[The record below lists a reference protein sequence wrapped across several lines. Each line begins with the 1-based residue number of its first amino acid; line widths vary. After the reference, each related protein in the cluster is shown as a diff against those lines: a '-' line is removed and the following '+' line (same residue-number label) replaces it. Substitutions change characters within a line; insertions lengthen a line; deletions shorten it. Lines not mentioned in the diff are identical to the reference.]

1 MAGIDASIAL
11 NANRSPP
18 PTYNALTSYGQVAQT
33 GNALMQARSRQLQL
47 AGQTALQRAY
57 EGVGTD
63 PATGLPDMR
72 AVVANL
78 QQDPNGGIVLPQVIQ
93 SLQEQQQRQ
102 YGLNKA
108 QQEQTTARTNTV
120 NSALNPL
127 LRLGPNV
134 TPQDIFSTMAGLHAS
149 GFNTDEAVNDAA
161 TTLPTRQPGQS
172 AAAYGQQ
179 LQGWVVNH
187 ASRSWG
193 ADTQAGN
200 FTPKPGTVETG
211 GQIVTRDTNPYTNP
225 GITSAA
231 PIGRTFTPGEQASQV
246 KGPVGPDGQP
256 TVQTQAGYAAQNGM
270 GQLVPGGSQ
279 ASPLGTGRLPPAL
292 MNPNRP
298 GGTPP
303 AAASGYAPAV
313 PASAPPAAAPATR
326 QQIPIGRADQAFP
339 PSPAM
344 GGQSAGYVPASAPG
358 GYAPPSSMPPQPPG
372 AVPAAMP
379 VGGSPMAVGL
389 GPGQAAG
396 ITAAGDASAHQWA
409 SLQNSVGGSAGRIY
423 QLQSALGDL
432 QALGPN
438 GTGPSS
444 STVNNL
450 KSYLQSLPIIGQS
463 LGIDP
468 AQVAN
473 YDQANKYLTAYAAA
487 RAGAHGGGTDQQ
499 LATTLS
505 SNAST
510 HISNLAAQNVVKAN
524 IGLERMDQA
533 QIASFQKGLD
543 PATGQPTGQ
552 QFTPDQF
559 ADYSARWNT
568 AQDPRAFVA
577 DQLTPAQFDATVS
590 KMQPAE
596 QAKFRSTFNA
606 ALSNNWI
613 DPPAWLQGQGQGQ
626 GQPTAGATSAAA
638 VPSAPPAPAPAPQP
652 AAAPPDATAASAP
665 VVRLN

>member
-11 NANRSPP
+11 NANRPAF
-18 PTYNALTSYGQVAQT
+18 PTYNALTAYGQVAQT

-47 AGQTALQRAY
+47 AGQTALQHAY
-57 EGVGTD
+57 QGVGVD
-63 PATGLPDMR
+63 PDTGLPNMR

-78 QQDPNGGIVLPQVIQ
+78 QHDPNGGIVLPQVIQ

-127 LRLGPNV
+127 LRLGGNV

-200 FTPKPGTVETG
+200 FTPKPGTLETG
-211 GQIVTRDTNPYTNP
+211 GQIITRDTNPYTNP

-231 PIGRTFTPGEQASQV
+231 PISRTFTPGEQASQV
-246 KGPVGPDGQP
+246 KGPVGPNGQP
-256 TVQTQAGYAAQNGM
+256 TVQTQAGYAQQNGM
-270 GQLVPGGSQ
+270 GQLVPGGSS
-279 ASPLGTGRLPPAL
+279 SPLGTGRLPAAL

-298 GGTPP
+298 GGAPP
-303 AAASGYAPAV
+303 AATPGYAPAA
-313 PASAPPAAAPATR
+313 PPSAAPAAAPAIR
-326 QQIPIGRADQAFP
+326 QQIPIGHADQMFP

-344 GGQSAGYVPASAPG
+344 SGQSGGYVPASAPG
-358 GYAPPSSMPPQPPG
+358 GYAPPSPMASQPPG
-372 AVPAAMP
+372 AAPAAMP

-389 GPGQAAG
+389 GPGQTAG
-396 ITAAGDASAHQWA
+396 ITTAGDASAHQWA
-409 SLQNSVGGSAGRIY
+409 SLQSSVGGSAGRIY
-423 QLQSALGDL
+423 QLKSALGDL

-444 STVNNL
+444 GMVNNV
-450 KSYLQSLPIIGQS
+450 KSYLQSLPIVGQS

-468 AQVAN
+468 AQVAD

-510 HISNLAAQNVVKAN
+510 HISNLAAQNVVRAN

-559 ADYSARWNT
+559 ADYAARWNT

-577 DQLTPAQFDATVS
+577 DHLTPAQFDATVS
-590 KMQPAE
+590 GMQPAE
-596 QAKFRSTFNA
+596 QAKFRSTFNT
-606 ALSNNWI
+606 ALSNGWI
-613 DPPAWLQGQGQGQ
+613 DPPAWLQSQGQ
-626 GQPTAGATSAAA
+626 GQPAAGATPAAA
-638 VPSAPPAPAPAPQP
+638 APSAPQP
-652 AAAPPDATAASAP
+652 AAAPSDATTAP
-665 VVRLN
+665 AVRLN